1 MRWAIP
7 YICLIL
13 WVLLSF
19 PEMVFAQEDDELRI
33 DPNVQEYLEN
43 IVENTDA
50 EFDFN
55 AIYDRLARYQ
65 KRPLNLNK
73 ASAEELGELG
83 LLNSRQIDALVQ
95 YRGKVGNLIAIYELQ
110 AVPYFD
116 LASIER
122 ILPYVRVSG
131 QVERFNVP
139 FYRMLYEGDNQL
151 VIRAS
156 RFLEE
161 KRGFSPREDSTDTR
175 YEGDEYRYF
184 ARFKHTF
191 ENRHS
196 WGITAEKD
204 AGEAFFGGSNPQG
217 FDFYSAH
224 LYYRNLGKRVK
235 AIALGDYEIR
245 FGQGLLLSGG
255 FSTGKSS
262 FVTNIKRTGRKVR
275 PYTSFNEVIFLRGG
289 AAHFEFGDFNLV
301 AFGSYR
307 TRDANITP
315 LDTLEGFDQIPAF
328 SSLQLTGLHRT
339 PNEIADEGAINQLTT
354 GASLEWKTRQS
365 HIAANFVYTE
375 FDAAFNRNPQ
385 PFNQFQF
392 NSGSLVGSS
401 LDYSFL
407 WRNINFFG

>member
-1 MRWAIP
+1 MSRFIP
-7 YICLIL
+7 HIV
-13 WVLLSF
+13 WLSVWFAVF
-19 PEMVFAQEDDELRI
+19 PGLVGAQPGQELRI

-55 AIYDRLARYQ
+55 AIFDRLARYQ

-83 LLNSRQIDALVQ
+83 LLSSRQIDALVQ
-95 YRGKVGNLIAIYELQ
+95 YRAKVGDLIAIYELQ
-110 AVPYFD
+110 AIPHFD

-122 ILPYVRVSG
+122 ILPYVKVSG
-131 QVERFNVP
+131 QIERFNVP

-151 VIRAS
+151 VFRAS

-161 KRGFSPREDSTDTR
+161 KRGFSPPEDSNDTR

-217 FDFYSAH
+217 FDFYSGH
-224 LYYRNLGKRVK
+224 LYYRNLGNTVK

-245 FGQGLLLSGG
+245 FG
-255 FSTGKSS
+255 
-262 FVTNIKRTGRKVR
+262 
-275 PYTSFNEVIFLRGG
+275 
-289 AAHFEFGDFNLV
+289 
-301 AFGSYR
+301 
-307 TRDANITP
+307 
-315 LDTLEGFDQIPAF
+315 
-328 SSLQLTGLHRT
+328 
-339 PNEIADEGAINQLTT
+339 
-354 GASLEWKTRQS
+354 
-365 HIAANFVYTE
+365 
-375 FDAAFNRNPQ
+375 
-385 PFNQFQF
+385 
-392 NSGSLVGSS
+392 
-401 LDYSFL
+401 
-407 WRNINFFG
+407 